1 MNPKIE
7 RAYMDGS
14 GRQTVIGDN
23 LLQPNGITIDYESL
37 KIYWCDS
44 GFDLIEYANLDG
56 TGRMVLS
63 QDVDGAFSLT
73 VGGTLIFWTDTV
85 TETAYATHK
94 IHGNSSDLGS
104 FAVVYDNFQHTPAG
118 IEAVSSSRQ
127 ASGMSQNQVP
137 SSINAFI
144 HCKH

>member
-1 MNPKIE
+1 
-7 RAYMDGS
+7 MDGS
-14 GRQTVIGDN
+14 DRQTVIGDN

-44 GFDLIEYANLDG
+44 GFELIEYANLDG

-63 QDVDGAFSLT
+63 QDVDGLQGAFSLT
-73 VGGTLIFWTDTV
+73 IGGTLIFWTDEV

-104 FAVVYDNFQHTPAG
+104 FAVVYDNFQHTPVG

-127 ASGMSQNQVP
+127 ASGMLQNQVP
-137 SSINAFI
+137 SSNSACRFSYTAFL
-144 HCKH
+144 